1 MKNKKILFLL
11 ICVLVIILVSLFF
24 IVKKFNTNQTVE
36 ENSIYN
42 DYIPEEEISS
52 EQMRETIVTLYFV
65 NSNQDLKS
73 EGKRIDSATLLENP
87 YKTLV
92 ELLLAGPQT
101 EGFVKIF
108 PENTQILDTSLGDN
122 NCVTLNFSEELL
134 NFEND
139 NQKYSIIN
147 CLLNT
152 LTQLNEVNSI
162 KILVNNNSCEEFDEE
177 YSLSKL
183 P

>member
-1 MKNKKILFLL
+1 MIYKRKILGGILFMKNKKILFLL

-24 IVKKFNTNQTVE
+24 ILKKFNTNQTVE

-87 YKTLV
+87 YKTL
-92 ELLLAGPQT
+92 
-101 EGFVKIF
+101 IHRY
-108 PENTQILDTSLGDN
+108 IR
-122 NCVTLNFSEELL
+122 
-134 NFEND
+134 
-139 NQKYSIIN
+139 
-147 CLLNT
+147 
-152 LTQLNEVNSI
+152 
-162 KILVNNNSCEEFDEE
+162 NNN
-177 YSLSKL
+177 
-183 P
+183 